1 MRIYR
6 VKQTNE
12 GKINWDDYMGASE
25 ENSLNIKGLTETL
38 GKTEE
43 ALTHFYK
50 CFWLSYFWL
59 FSKSQTWNK
68 ACC

>member
-25 ENSLNIKGLTETL
+25 ENILNLKGLTETL

-50 CFWLSYFWL
+50 CF
-59 FSKSQTWNK
+59 
-68 ACC
+68 